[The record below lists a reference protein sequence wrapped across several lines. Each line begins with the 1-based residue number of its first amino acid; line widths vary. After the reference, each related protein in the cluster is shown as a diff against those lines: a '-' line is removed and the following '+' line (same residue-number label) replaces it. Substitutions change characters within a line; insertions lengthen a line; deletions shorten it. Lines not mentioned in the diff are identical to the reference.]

1 MGLAMTTIP
10 RSMAVYQAR
19 FIVFIL
25 KAKVIEN
32 HCFLVRFYKFY
43 LNGLTFLCNHAY
55 KIHFLCVFCNYAL

>member
-10 RSMAVYQAR
+10 RSMDVYQAR

-43 LNGLTFLCNHAY
+43 LNGLTFLFHDAY
-55 KIHFLCVFCNYAL
+55 